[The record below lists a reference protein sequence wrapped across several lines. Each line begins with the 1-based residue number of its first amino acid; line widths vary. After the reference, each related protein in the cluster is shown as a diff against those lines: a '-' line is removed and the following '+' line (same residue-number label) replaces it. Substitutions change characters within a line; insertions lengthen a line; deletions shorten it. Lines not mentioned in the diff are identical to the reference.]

1 MSEFDQNLSEQSKP
15 SYRPIAMRYGLMAA
29 LVTIGI
35 GLIFNLTNLI
45 DYTDNS
51 NPGNIASSVIN
62 WVAIIVAMVLAVK
75 IHRNEDLGGFITFG
89 RAFGLAFLT
98 GLVVAVIGFVW
109 SFVFMQFI
117 DPSILQVVEDAT
129 RTSMVDRGMSESEM
143 EQAWGITKMF
153 ISAPAIAF
161 FGFIFTLIGSVVVG
175 LIVAAVMKRVRPE
188 V

>member
-1 MSEFDQNLSEQSKP
+1 
-15 SYRPIAMRYGLMAA
+15 MRYGLMAA

-161 FGFIFTLIGSVVVG
+161 FWFYFYADWLRSGRLDRGGCDETSTAGGINGSVFFRG
-175 LIVAAVMKRVRPE
+175 KRSFSPKNITP
-188 V
+188 